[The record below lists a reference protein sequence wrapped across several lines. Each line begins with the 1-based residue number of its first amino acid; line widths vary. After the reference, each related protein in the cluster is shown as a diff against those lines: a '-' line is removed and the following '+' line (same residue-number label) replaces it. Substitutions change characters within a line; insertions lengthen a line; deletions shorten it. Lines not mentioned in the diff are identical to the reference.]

1 MLRYQVKN
9 DMVDEMVHGVECLP
23 PLGSRAGS
31 KVLVPTAMV
40 QRVVVATRPLR
51 KT

>member
-1 MLRYQVKN
+1 MLRYQVKK

-23 PLGSRAGS
+23 PQGSRAGS
-31 KVLVPTAMV
+31 KLLVPTAMV
-40 QRVVVATRPLR
+40 QRVVGAVGRLR